1 MDDNATYGQNVD
13 DNAIHGQTVG
23 SEDVYLDEPD

>member
-13 DNAIHGQTVG
+13 DNAIHGQTVS

>member
-1 MDDNATYGQNVD
+1 MDDNATHRQNVD